1 MSETDSTPRAD
12 EEEHTLI
19 HTICDECDKQ
29 DMLTIAE
36 HPRDADQTQT
46 LVDAHHTIAEAHA
59 DQTGHHIEVGESAGD
74 PESILE
80 LAQSLASSV
89 GGVEPEDFDEEFA
102 SVA

>member
-1 MSETDSTPRAD
+1 MPETDSTTQVD

-19 HTICDECDKQ
+19 HTVCDGCDKE

-36 HPRDADQTQT
+36 HPRDADQTQI

-59 DQTGHHIEVGESAGD
+59 DQTGHHIEVGESTGD
-74 PESILE
+74 PESIIE
-80 LAQSLASSV
+80 LAKSIAPSV
-89 GGVEPEDFDEEFA
+89 GGVNPEDFDEEFT